1 MKSFLQRHALLVGV
15 LLMFLYTWAI
25 ELANSGILPF
35 GVPPAV
41 VLTLGWGFILVSV
54 SMTWVT
60 LGKAAMVTFLK
71 RLLIWRVGWM
81 WWLVALL
88 LLPALQFASILLTS
102 WLTGVPAD
110 FSSPMISAIVPLD
123 VPLLALA
130 APWLVFE
137 LLTNGE
143 EWGWRGYILP
153 RLQAKYNALIAS
165 LIVGLL
171 WSVWHLP
178 KFLGSGLNN
187 ERSFLWFTVGLLA
200 LSVLFTWLY
209 NNTRGSILL
218 VVLFH
223 ATQNTAGVLLP
234 VQFAVAGGIAEN
246 LLIVLVV
253 LVAAV
258 VTLAAGAE
266 NLSRAEGRQI
276 QGPTTR
282 NWNGLK

>member
-54 SMTWVT
+54 LMTWVT

-102 WLTGVPAD
+102 WLTAVPAD
-110 FSSPMISAIVPLD
+110 FSSPMIRSIVPLD

-223 ATQNTAGVLLP
+223 ATQNTVGVLLP

-276 QGPTTR
+276 RLFEQ
-282 NWNGLK
+282 